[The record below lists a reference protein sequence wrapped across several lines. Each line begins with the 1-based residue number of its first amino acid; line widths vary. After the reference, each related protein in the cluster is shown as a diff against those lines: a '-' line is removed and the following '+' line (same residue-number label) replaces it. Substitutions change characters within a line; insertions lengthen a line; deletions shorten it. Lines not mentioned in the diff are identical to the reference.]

1 MLWLSVHS
9 VATCRIYIKSARK
22 EPLVPSAANP
32 KLKTQNSKPSSAT
45 SATIVAHLR
54 AHRNP
59 RDAEGARR
67 YGIAPRVELLGLR
80 APMLR
85 ALARQH
91 RRDHA
96 LALAL
101 WAQSIHEAR
110 ILAALIDDP
119 RQVTRGQM
127 EAWARDFDSWAIVD
141 ACCTQLFNHTP
152 FAIDRV
158 RVWSRR
164 RAEYVKR
171 GAFSLMAGLAVH
183 AKQLPDE
190 VFLDFLPII
199 AREATDER
207 NFVKKAVNWALRQI
221 GKRNA
226 PLRRAAL
233 ATAQEI
239 LRLDTP
245 AARWIARDAIRE
257 LKKR

>member
-1 MLWLSVHS
+1 M
-9 VATCRIYIKSARK
+9 T
-22 EPLVPSAANP
+22 AAE
-32 KLKTQNSKPSSAT
+32 
-45 SATIVAHLR
+45 IVAVLR
-54 AHRNP
+54 AYRSP
-59 RDAEGARR
+59 RDVEGARR
-67 YGIAPRVELLGLR
+67 YGIDPRCELLGLR

-101 WAQSIHEAR
+101 WEHPIHEAR
-110 ILAALIDDP
+110 GLAALIDDP
-119 RQVTRGQM
+119 KQVTRAQM

-152 FAIDRV
+152 FAIDKARA
-158 RVWSRR
+158 WSRR
-164 RAEYVKR
+164 RAEFVKR
-171 GAFSLMAGLAVH
+171 AGFSLIVGLTVH
-183 AKQLPDE
+183 RKDLPDE
-190 VFLDFLPII
+190 VFLEFLPII

-226 PLRRAAL
+226 HLRRAAL
-233 ATAQEI
+233 VTAAEI

-257 LKKR
+257 LKNH

>member
-1 MLWLSVHS
+1 M
-9 VATCRIYIKSARK
+9 
-22 EPLVPSAANP
+22 PLVNP
-32 KLKTQNSKPSSAT
+32 KLEVRNPKLRTRNPEPSFAA
-45 SATIVAHLR
+45 ATIVAHLR
-54 AHRNP
+54 AHRSP
-59 RDAEGARR
+59 RDVEGQRR
-67 YGIAPRVELLGLR
+67 YGITPHSEHLGLR

-101 WAQSIHEAR
+101 WQQPIHEAR
-110 ILAALIDDP
+110 GLAALIDDP
-119 RQVTRGQM
+119 KQVTRKQM

-152 FAIDRV
+152 FAIDKARA
-158 RVWSRR
+158 WSRR
-164 RAEYVKR
+164 RAEFVKR
-171 GAFSLMAGLAVH
+171 AGFSLIVGLTVH
-183 AKQLPDE
+183 RKELPDE

-221 GKRNA
+221 GKRNSH
-226 PLRRAAL
+226 LRRAAL
-233 ATAQEI
+233 TTAQEI

-257 LKKR
+257 LKNR

>member
-1 MLWLSVHS
+1 MP
-9 VATCRIYIKSARK
+9 
-22 EPLVPSAANP
+22 PLNP
-32 KLKTQNSKPSSAT
+32 KPKFLNPEPETRNPEPSSAA
-45 SATIVAHLR
+45 ATLVAYLR
-54 AHRNP
+54 AHRSP
-59 RDAEGARR
+59 VDAEGQRR
-67 YGIAPRVELLGLR
+67 YGITPRCELFGLR
-80 APMLR
+80 APMLH

-101 WAQSIHEAR
+101 WAQPIHEAR
-110 ILAALIDDP
+110 GLAALIDDP
-119 RQVTRGQM
+119 KQVTRAQM

-152 FAIDRV
+152 FAIDKAL
-158 RVWSRR
+158 VWSRR

-171 GAFSLMAGLAVH
+171 AGFSLIVGLTVH
-183 AKQLPDE
+183 RKELPDE

-226 PLRRAAL
+226 SLRRAAL
-233 ATAQEI
+233 ATAKEI
-239 LRLDTP
+239 LALDTP

-257 LKKR
+257 LKNR

>member
-1 MLWLSVHS
+1 M
-9 VATCRIYIKSARK
+9 
-22 EPLVPSAANP
+22 
-32 KLKTQNSKPSSAT
+32 
-45 SATIVAHLR
+45 TIVAYLR
-54 AHRNP
+54 AHRSP
-59 RDAEGARR
+59 RDVEGQRR
-67 YGIAPRVELLGLR
+67 FGITPRREHLGLR

-101 WAQSIHEAR
+101 WSQPIHEAR

-119 RQVTRGQM
+119 RQVTRSQM
-127 EAWARDFDSWAIVD
+127 EAWARDFDNWAIVD

-152 FAIDRV
+152 YAIDKV
-158 RVWSRR
+158 RAWSRR

-171 GAFSLMAGLAVH
+171 AGFVLMAGLAVH
-183 AKQLPDE
+183 RKELPDE

-199 AREATDER
+199 AREADDER

-226 PLRRAAL
+226 PLRLAAL
-233 ATAQEI
+233 AAAQKI
-239 LRLDTP
+239 LRLATP

-257 LKKR
+257 LKFSRACLGRRPGSAA